1 MSISRLCDWGSV
13 RKRIKFST
21 PSLVLRIVSIIVN
34 HNKVE
39 SVPSTLNQW
48 ANICSDVTP
57 RHWLY
62 RHLLIVSFHL
72 SYLLC
77 CALIVSVHKTLIENV
92 LQIAFNKR
100 VIIIVPFCVFLSHFR
115 GVPTWMVKGHTCK
128 TSLLRFIVMTPS
140 LDKVWWRKRA
150 IVVSEYRI
158 KFNRSA
164 VRKREDKKLLG
175 NTTITLMQQM
185 LTIIQTID

>member
-1 MSISRLCDWGSV
+1 MSISRLCDWGFV

-128 TSLLRFIVMTPS
+128 TSLLRFIVISIQSISTFS
-140 LDKVWWRKRA
+140 
-150 IVVSEYRI
+150 IFTIQI
-158 KFNRSA
+158 KFMFILLN
-164 VRKREDKKLLG
+164 KHREWWKCTQREMWSISFVKFGPLNDE
-175 NTTITLMQQM
+175 Q
-185 LTIIQTID
+185 LTVG